1 MALKTAT
8 GKQIHV
14 TIFSYFTT
22 GARSEINGWQSIVYD
37 VTAKKELAALR
48 AAEQALLASE

>member
-1 MALKTAT
+1 LALKTAT